1 MCHETKEVRY
11 IDLYTVGSEGTDLC
25 HECEMEVVG
34 FIRRRTHI
42 LLSQAVANRRPEFA
56 RELGLF
62 EIMMGGSID
71 DMRQEI
77 WMMQDSFRA
86 ALAYLKGQPMGFG
99 VGELKRRIEEIL
111 ERMKR

>member
-56 RELGLF
+56 
-62 EIMMGGSID
+62 
-71 DMRQEI
+71 
-77 WMMQDSFRA
+77 
-86 ALAYLKGQPMGFG
+86 
-99 VGELKRRIEEIL
+99 
-111 ERMKR
+111 